1 MDFSISGNCKKY
13 LFHYYNYIK
22 CIVIICSSSDG
33 RLCLLKSETGKV
45 KIRIDDIFP
54 SKSTISAL
62 VSLDEDDKLI
72 AVGNDDGDIK
82 V

>member
-1 MDFSISGNCKKY
+1 MDFSISGKCKKH
-13 LFHYYNYIK
+13 LCHFYNFIK
-22 CIVIICSSSDG
+22 WIVIICSSSDC

-54 SKSTISAL
+54 SKSTIGAL
-62 VSLDEDDKLI
+62 VSLDEYDKLI
-72 AVGNDDGDIK
+72 AVGNDDGDVK